1 MVMTQQIVQIL
12 PQKTYQEPEL
22 KMLVTN
28 TKEKY
33 LKNLMT
39 TKVNNKKVPYMRL
52 QLKEQMVKNP
62 HYLPNPKLLI

>member
-12 PQKTYQEPEL
+12 PQKIYQEPEL

-52 QLKEQMVKNP
+52 KLKEQTVRNL
-62 HYLPNPKLLI
+62 HYLLNPKLLI